1 MGMTSVRMA
10 DDLMS
15 QLEETAEKLQRS
27 KGWVINDAVKDY
39 LAREA
44 RKAERLAQTR
54 EALEDVDMGRVV
66 DGQQVMDW
74 LDSWGSDTEKS
85 PPPR

>member
-1 MGMTSVRMA
+1 MGMTSVRMP

-54 EALEDVDMGRVV
+54 EALEDVEMGRVV

-74 LDSWGSDTEKS
+74 LDSWGSDAEKS
-85 PPPR
+85 PPR

>member
-1 MGMTSVRMA
+1 MGMTSVRMP

-39 LAREA
+39 LAREE
-44 RKAERLAQTR
+44 RKAERLVQTR
-54 EALEDVDMGRVV
+54 EALDDIEMGRVV
-66 DGQQVMDW
+66 NGQEVMNW
-74 LDSWGSDTEKS
+74 RERWGRDMETS
-85 PPPR
+85 PPR